1 LICCGR
7 RHKAVGA
14 GGARSARVA
23 SPLRARGHFV
33 ELLHPEGGHTTIE
46 VARFQLSRTPPA
58 ALGAAPTFG
67 ADAMWVL
74 EEVLG
79 YDGERIAELAIAG
92 ALE

>member
-1 LICCGR
+1 VTNRLL
-7 RHKAVGA
+7 KNPQKLLKLTLNLDQSMQA
-14 GGARSARVA
+14 G
-23 SPLRARGHFV
+23 H
-33 ELLHPEGGHTTIE
+33 
-46 VARFQLSRTPPA
+46 
-58 ALGAAPTFG
+58 LGAAPTFG